1 MRCALTFNRIFWIGL
16 AVQIAFLVVDLSV
29 FQNVQDVFFPDMPA
43 SHPAFCVFGKNQ
55 PGFVSVKIVVTN
67 LNFNIVA
74 VPRRNP
80 VAVPVNKNSRR
91 QEEEKDN

>member
-55 PGFVSVKIVVTN
+55 PGFVSVEIVVAY
-67 LNFNIVA
+67 LDLNIVT
-74 VPRRNP
+74 VPKSG
-80 VAVPVNKNSRR
+80 PVNKNSRC